1 LAIWASPGLAV
12 LEWQRAEVHAVG
24 KQQVEGHVRRA
35 VISEQEFVEER
46 AAGVVEDHQLT
57 IEHIALRRQTE
68 HFLEALHAVAVARDQ
83 LATDGVG
90 CGAEAS
96 KSQSG
101 WSNGSCRRTGLIND
115 IIPDRFNRQSPRDQT
130 GDTRAAGDQ
139 HSG

>member
-57 IEHIALRRQTE
+57 IEHIALRQQTE

-90 CGAEAS
+90 CGAEAVEL
-96 KSQSG
+96 
-101 WSNGSCRRTGLIND
+101 GLEEPVGVVEGFRAPERI
-115 IIPDRFNRQSPRDQT
+115 DQ
-130 GDTRAAGDQ
+130 R
-139 HSG
+139 